1 MNLELIWQ
9 AWSNPLLTL
18 ILGLLFIILNILDGH
33 STWSVLK
40 PDHYH
45 RERNPIAR
53 WIFRKLKL
61 VPGIV
66 TFKAVLLI
74 FLSGCVGFYSAWDA
88 GTINVVLLVANLLF
102 TWVVR
107 HNYRVAKRV
116 QHSASR
122 IIYKVENDYSD

>member
-1 MNLELIWQ
+1 MDLEQIWTL
-9 AWSNPLLTL
+9 WSSPKLTL
-18 ILGLLFIILNILDGH
+18 SLGLLFILLNILDGH

-40 PDHYH
+40 PDHYY

-66 TFKAVLLI
+66 IFKAVLLI

-88 GTINVVLLVANLLF
+88 GTINVVLLVANIIF
-102 TWVVR
+102 TLVVL

-116 QHSASR
+116 HISTAQVSFR
-122 IIYKVENDYSD
+122 IDNDIKD